1 MKNLSITFVKD
12 GTPVF
17 NDYGEIISSGA
28 KEFKVIA
35 IDSTQDLQNLGKSDY
50 EAIRTG
56 ILEINQKKIYV
67 SRQLVSNYELKLDM
81 EVVLE
86 SVTSETEYQASDKK
100 YMITQLKDYIGDYH
114 DDYLIVYIKKVS

>member
-1 MKNLSITFVKD
+1 MKNLSITFVKY

-17 NDYGEIISSGA
+17 NDFGEIISPGT
-28 KEFKVIA
+28 KEFKVIT